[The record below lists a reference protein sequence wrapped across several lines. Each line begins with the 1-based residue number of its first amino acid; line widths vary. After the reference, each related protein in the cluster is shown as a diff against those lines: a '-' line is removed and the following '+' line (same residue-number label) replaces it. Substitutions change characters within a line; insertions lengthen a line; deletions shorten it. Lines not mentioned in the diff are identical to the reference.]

1 MYGDVML
8 YQVDRH
14 VIRVDQSRL
23 YLCSD
28 LQSLDGQ
35 YNERPQG
42 FLSGTALCVCI
53 YFLST

>member
-1 MYGDVML
+1 MYSDVML

-42 FLSGTALCVCI
+42 FLSGTALCMCI